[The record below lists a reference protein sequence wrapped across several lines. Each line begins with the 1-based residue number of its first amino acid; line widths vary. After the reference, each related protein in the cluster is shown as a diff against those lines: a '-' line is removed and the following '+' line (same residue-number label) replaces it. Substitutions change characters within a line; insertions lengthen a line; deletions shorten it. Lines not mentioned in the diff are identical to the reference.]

1 MRTLVVFPNFYLLS
15 TNKVKMKKG
24 LQILTVVFCF
34 LANIA
39 RGQTNLELKK
49 TIDSLYKIDQKCA
62 VET

>member
-1 MRTLVVFPNFYLLS
+1 
-15 TNKVKMKKG
+15 MKKG